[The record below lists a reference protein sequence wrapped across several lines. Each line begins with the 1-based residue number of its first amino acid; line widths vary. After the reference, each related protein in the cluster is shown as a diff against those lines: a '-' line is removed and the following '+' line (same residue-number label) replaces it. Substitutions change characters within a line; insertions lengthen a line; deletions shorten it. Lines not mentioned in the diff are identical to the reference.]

1 MISPL
6 THLLLALLL
15 SFSPVAFTTSNVGVT
30 RSEVEDDAHSM
41 MQRTLLEKENITT
54 LSHWAKPVHG
64 GQGKCRT
71 ILEIV
76 LAHPSLFSTL
86 ATAVGVVPGL
96 ADVLDDPEAEITLFA
111 PTNNA
116 FTRAFDTYVPLPI
129 EEFLELPQAVEQT
142 LLYHAVG
149 EAFYTPQLPDTLTT
163 LQGETISV
171 TRNKFHIMLD
181 PFVPESVHIV
191 GPNIPACKSVIQV
204 IDLVM
209 VPESVANLF

>member
-86 ATAVGVVPGL
+86 ATA
-96 ADVLDDPEAEITLFA
+96 
-111 PTNNA
+111 
-116 FTRAFDTYVPLPI
+116 
-129 EEFLELPQAVEQT
+129 AVEQT
-142 LLYHAVG
+142 LFYHAVG